1 MNQKFIFLNPSR
13 PLRLYP
19 DQVGALREQSLPQS
33 RIKNPESKI
42 TIPRKPLLLLL
53 TLSLLS
59 SFTSFAWDDDDDTD
73 SKPFHRSNYNQQS
86 SVIDYGYKNP
96 YQASSSQRASAIDF
110 GGPKRLAQ
118 VDDDDDSKP
127 FHRSNY
133 NQQSSANDYGY
144 KNNNQQ
150 NSSIDYGYKNPYQ
163 VNSTHRSSAIDLGGP
178 KRLAQA
184 EDDDDSK
191 PFSQSRIKNQESK
204 ITYTSPQQ
212 TYEASRVR
220 ALHVDTIQESVALRD
235 RESKE
240 MMAESQ
246 RSFEEQEADQ
256 KKSRAQMA
264 KQQEI
269 YDKMDREEGEMAEF
283 LGGVYKAKFGA
294 TTGRNSA
301 VTTDGYVYRSGDTF
315 VTPKGIYT
323 KTGNTYAGP
332 GSFTTQTGTLFFGN
346 EGTTIQAGGAY
357 FSEGESG
364 FIVAPN
370 TRNTST
376 WRTR

>member
-1 MNQKFIFLNPSR
+1 MNRKHFIFNLTR

-42 TIPRKPLLLLL
+42 TSSSNPLLLVL

-73 SKPFHRSNYNQQS
+73 SKPFHR
-86 SVIDYGYKNP
+86 P
-96 YQASSSQRASAIDF
+96 
-110 GGPKRLAQ
+110 
-118 VDDDDDSKP
+118 
-127 FHRSNY
+127 NY

-144 KNNNQQ
+144 KNNYQA
-150 NSSIDYGYKNPYQ
+150 SSAIDYGYKNPYQ
-163 VNSTHRSSAIDLGGP
+163 SKIQHQESRITTTSTIDFGGP
-178 KRLAQA
+178 KRLAQT
-184 EDDDDSK
+184 DDDNDSKTFHQSNIQNKESKINYTSPQQAYEDNDSK
-191 PFSQSRIKNQESK
+191 PFSQSRIQHQESK
-204 ITYTSPQQ
+204 IT
-212 TYEASRVR
+212 
-220 ALHVDTIQESVALRD
+220 LNTIQESVALRD
-235 RESKE
+235 RESRE

-246 RSFEEQEADQ
+246 RSFERQEAQ
-256 KKSRAQMA
+256 QEKSRAQMA

-269 YDKMDREEGEMAEF
+269 YNKMDREEGEMAEF

-294 TTGRNSA
+294 TTGHNSA
-301 VTTDGYVYRSGDTF
+301 ITSDGYVFRSGNNF

-332 GSFTTQTGTLFFGN
+332 GNFTTQTGTLFFGN
-346 EGTTIQAGGAY
+346 ESTTIQAGGAY

-364 FIVAPN
+364 YIVAPN

>member
-1 MNQKFIFLNPSR
+1 MNQNFISKTLHSYARVGEVRSKGGPPRACPLQQSSLTPSSLN
-13 PLRLYP
+13 
-19 DQVGALREQSLPQS
+19 
-33 RIKNPESKI
+33 
-42 TIPRKPLLLLL
+42 PLLLVL

-59 SFTSFAWDDDDDTD
+59 SFTIYAWDDDDT
-73 SKPFHRSNYNQQS
+73 
-86 SVIDYGYKNP
+86 
-96 YQASSSQRASAIDF
+96 
-110 GGPKRLAQ
+110 
-118 VDDDDDSKP
+118 DSKP

-163 VNSTHRSSAIDLGGP
+163 ANSTHRASVIDFGGP

-184 EDDDDSK
+184 DEDNDSN
-191 PFSQSRIKNQESK
+191 PFSQSTRVVSLPRPA
-204 ITYTSPQQ
+204 SGPQPRGNIPNSAND
-212 TYEASRVR
+212 YEATRTR
-220 ALHVDTIQESVALRD
+220 ALHVDTVQESITLRD
-235 RESKE
+235 RASRE

-246 RSFEEQEADQ
+246 RSFERQEAQ
-256 KKSRAQMA
+256 QEKSRVQMA

-269 YDKMDREEGEMAEF
+269 YDKMDREECEMAEF

-301 VTTDGYVYRSGDTF
+301 VTTEGYVFRSGDNF
-315 VTPKGIYT
+315 ITPKGIYT

-346 EGTTIQAGGAY
+346 ESTTIQAGGAY
-357 FSEGESG
+357 FSEGKSG
-364 FIVAPN
+364 FIVSPN
-370 TRNTST
+370 CRNTST
-376 WRTR
+376 WRSR

>member
-1 MNQKFIFLNPSR
+1 MNQNFIGVTAFA
-13 PLRLYP
+13 
-19 DQVGALREQSLPQS
+19 V
-33 RIKNPESKI
+33 
-42 TIPRKPLLLLL
+42 
-53 TLSLLS
+53 LLS
-59 SFTSFAWDDDDDTD
+59 ALTASAWDDDDDT
-73 SKPFHRSNYNQQS
+73 
-86 SVIDYGYKNP
+86 
-96 YQASSSQRASAIDF
+96 
-110 GGPKRLAQ
+110 
-118 VDDDDDSKP
+118 DSKP

-144 KNNNQQ
+144 KNNYQA
-150 NSSIDYGYKNPYQ
+150 SSAIDYGYKNTYQ
-163 VNSTHRSSAIDLGGP
+163 ANSTHRASWIDLGGP

-212 TYEASRVR
+212 SYEATRAR
-220 ALHVDTIQESVALRD
+220 ALHVDTVQESVALRD

-246 RSFEEQEADQ
+246 RSFERQEAQ
-256 KKSRAQMA
+256 QEKSRAQMA

-294 TTGRNSA
+294 TTGHNSA
-301 VTTDGYVYRSGDTF
+301 ITSDGYVFRSGNNF

-346 EGTTIQAGGAY
+346 ESTTIQAGGAY
-357 FSEGESG
+357 FSEGKSG
-364 FIVAPN
+364 FIVSP
-370 TRNTST
+370 NTST

>member
-1 MNQKFIFLNPSR
+1 MNRKHFIFNLTR

-42 TIPRKPLLLLL
+42 TSSSNPLLLLL

-59 SFTSFAWDDDDDTD
+59 SFTSYAWDDDDTD
-73 SKPFHRSNYNQQS
+73 YGYKNPYQSKIQNQESRIAPASANDYGYKNTYQAS
-86 SVIDYGYKNP
+86 SAIDYGYKNP
-96 YQASSSQRASAIDF
+96 YQA
-110 GGPKRLAQ
+110 
-118 VDDDDDSKP
+118 
-127 FHRSNY
+127 
-133 NQQSSANDYGY
+133 
-144 KNNNQQ
+144 
-150 NSSIDYGYKNPYQ
+150 
-163 VNSTHRSSAIDLGGP
+163 NSTHRASAIDLGGP

-184 EDDDDSK
+184 DDDNDSK
-191 PFSQSRIKNQESK
+191 PFYQSNIQNKESK
-204 ITYTSPQQ
+204 ITYASPQRD
-212 TYEASRVR
+212 YEVTRAR
-220 ALHVDTIQESVALRD
+220 ALHVDTIQEANDKRALR
-235 RESKE
+235 REE
-240 MMAESQ
+240 FMAESQ
-246 RSFEEQEADQ
+246 RSFERQEAQ
-256 KKSRAQMA
+256 QEKSRAQMA

-269 YDKMDREEGEMAEF
+269 YNKMDREEGEMAEF

-357 FSEGESG
+357 FSEGKSG
-364 FIVAPN
+364 FIVSPN